1 MGGAH
6 LIPSCAVRNPS
17 HSLENIM
24 TKATVA
30 QLAVT
35 VSQLHA
41 EVVALRNE
49 VAALKR
55 PASKPQPQPKL
66 PVQQCIQWLNQHQ
79 PKRSYTREDM
89 ECAATHL

>member
-1 MGGAH
+1 
-6 LIPSCAVRNPS
+6 
-17 HSLENIM
+17 M
-24 TKATVA
+24 TKPTVA

-55 PASKPQPQPKL
+55 PTSKPQPKL
-66 PVQQCIQWLNQHQ
+66 PVQQCIQWLNQHE
-79 PKRSYTREDM
+79 PKKSYTREDM
-89 ECAATHL
+89 ERAFEHLQ